1 MEEVDADMVE
11 GARWAKD
18 DSDVVWCDSAC
29 GLRCLL
35 QDGKRKVEVGA
46 AQAGPV
52 VGVIEELGRNIESLS
67 LTGCGLT
74 DEQLLRLGALLA
86 QTQIQGVGVSNNCGV
101 SLQAWSKFWEQMPA
115 TVSKWDFGDN
125 ELPDEVL
132 PDLARV
138 LLRGEVQDLYLDGN
152 RFTDISPLL
161 PLVSESCG
169 LSELDLGDN
178 NITDAQLKGL
188 AETLPGSMVAVLV
201 LGTNPITDAGAVPL
215 MLSLPRT
222 KVNTLFLDSTRVGDA
237 TLDALVSVLEDVQ
250 LEELHIDSTQVKDAG
265 VLRLCKR
272 LPSSRIGF
280 LYADENDLAEETCK
294 AIEAALP
301 DDDVE

>member
-18 DSDVVWCDSAC
+18 DSDIVWCDSAC

-35 QDGKRKVEVGA
+35 QEGKRRVEVGA
-46 AQAGPV
+46 AEAGPV
-52 VGVIEELGRNIESLS
+52 VGVLEELGANIESLS
-67 LTGCGLT
+67 LTGCGLN

-86 QTQIQGVGVSNNCGV
+86 GTHVQGIGVSNNCGV
-101 SLQAWSKFWEQMPA
+101 SLQAWSKFWEQVPA

-125 ELPDEVL
+125 ELPDEAL
-132 PDLARV
+132 PGLARIM
-138 LLRGEVQDLYLDGN
+138 LRSEVQDLYLDGN
-152 RFTDISPLL
+152 KFTDIRPLL

-178 NITDAQLKGL
+178 NITDAQLRGL
-188 AETLPGSMVAVLV
+188 AETLPGSVVSVLV
-201 LGTNPITDAGAVPL
+201 LGTNPISDAGAVPL
-215 MLSLPRT
+215 MLALPRT
-222 KVNTLFLDSTRVGDA
+222 KINTLFLDNTRVGDA

-265 VLRLCKR
+265 VLRLCKQ
-272 LPSSRIGF
+272 LPSSRISD
-280 LYADENDLAEETCK
+280 LYADENNLTEETCK